1 MTRVACSPALEASM
15 DLVQAIWL
23 GVIVGVRVGVRVGVG
38 VGVGPSD
45 LPQRRQPVSPSDG
58 TKGVCYGVSPRGC
71 IEGGALRGC
80 TKGLY

>member
-15 DLVQAIWL
+15 DLVQAICSGVGVGVGL
-23 GVIVGVRVGVRVGVG
+23 GVGVGVEVEVG

-58 TKGVCYGVSPRGC
+58 TKGLC
-71 IEGGALRGC
+71 
-80 TKGLY
+80 